1 MQDLLWL
8 YLRSVVAITTRFV
21 PEGVTAQG
29 ATLVSGGVVVSS
41 DYFKTFV
48 AGFRNL
54 VGGRFRGFE
63 SLLERARRE
72 AILRMKQ
79 QAREHGSSLVI
90 GVRIHTTRVA
100 GSQTPSVEVIAF
112 GDQNNDKEMLELATL
127 IAQLPA
133 EHRSLIEP
141 VLANVLES
149 TRRRRRILTL
159 VQDALSQL
167 RLDMKYLVFDLE
179 ATRRERDAYR
189 QTLDERKNLDG

>member
-1 MQDLLWL
+1 MPWIDLINLAL
-8 YLRSVVAITTRFV
+8 PVLLLAVGYFVGRLLERRHYASIRRRERELRSVVAITTRFV

-112 GDQNNDKEMLELATL
+112 GT
-127 IAQLPA
+127 
-133 EHRSLIEP
+133 
-141 VLANVLES
+141 
-149 TRRRRRILTL
+149 
-159 VQDALSQL
+159 ALDTQ
-167 RLDMKYLVFDLE
+167 
-179 ATRRERDAYR
+179 
-189 QTLDERKNLDG
+189 GG